1 MPDDTKPEPPP
12 PTEESS
18 SPTDAVSRE
27 EILQNARRDM
37 ATITALVESA
47 KTAAAATAE
56 SQAQTATAL
65 ADAQTKL
72 NEITAVTDQ
81 LTAAKTQLAEIQ
93 AAVIEAGRSAAAT
106 AAETQA
112 QAATALTDTQ
122 AKLVEITTVAEQEA
136 VAAKTRTTD
145 LQTVI
150 AAKSEHIEGAQVH
163 VDKVRADLDG
173 KLIEATQKVTEAEGL
188 KSRAQSAA
196 DDSTTLLT
204 EVRTT
209 KGSVETD
216 AAVVA
221 EARKSAEES
230 TALAKGLADKAAT
243 VDERIVD
250 YEKRIADFGAQCAN
264 LLDKSEKILRGSTS
278 VGLAEAWDAR
288 RQKFLLPHD
297 RWQKVFVGSLAAIV
311 LLAATGLWH
320 VMFSKEVPSYDEL
333 VRLWL
338 ARLPIAAAL
347 VWLAMH
353 ASRESALAK
362 RLEEDYGHKS
372 AMATCFEGFR
382 KEMEDIKDVES
393 DSPLAQ
399 LCANTLNTIATPPG
413 RIYEKHELTVSPID
427 ELKPLVKAATEAAK
441 AAVEAAK
448 PLIEAAAKA
457 GKLPG

>member
-1 MPDDTKPEPPP
+1 MADDTNPEPPAP
-12 PTEESS
+12 AEQTTEPTGGPSIEE
-18 SPTDAVSRE
+18 V
-27 EILQNARRDM
+27 LQNARREL
-37 ATITALVESA
+37 ATLTELVESA
-47 KTAAAATAE
+47 KKAAASTAE
-56 SQAQTATAL
+56 SQEQTATAL

-72 NEITAVTDQ
+72 TEITAVATQ
-81 LTAAKTQLAEIQ
+81 FTAAKAQLAEDQ
-93 AAVIEAGRSAAAT
+93 AAVVEAGKVTAAT

-112 QAATALTDTQ
+112 KAATALTETQ
-122 AKLVEITTVAEQEA
+122 AKLVEITAAAEQEA

-163 VDKVRADLDG
+163 VDKVRDDLDG
-173 KLIEATQKVTEAEGL
+173 KLIEATQKVTETEGL
-188 KSRAQSAA
+188 KSRAQSASDA
-196 DDSTTLLT
+196 TTTLLT

-216 AAVVA
+216 AAAVA

-243 VDERIVD
+243 VDARIAD

-278 VGLAEAWDAR
+278 VGLSAAWDAR

-320 VMFSKEVPSYDEL
+320 FMFSKEVPTYDEL

-347 VWLAMH
+347 VWLAVH

-382 KEMEDIKDVES
+382 KEMEDIKDVEPN
-393 DSPLAQ
+393 SPLAQ

-413 RIYEKHELTVSPID
+413 RIYEKHELTVSPVD
-427 ELKPLVKAATEAAK
+427 ELKQLVKAATEAAK

-448 PLIEAAAKA
+448 PIVEAAAKA
-457 GKLPG
+457 GKPLG